1 MKKFLTILIL
11 IVSLSNTVIGQN
23 KERGFSDILQTY
35 YLHKDKDI
43 TEKTIVFLNSPQAD
57 FVRLKPI
64 LTGFFGA
71 LFASDTVVKRNI
83 ISEINQ
89 LENSDFKKLFS
100 LLDTSNI
107 DTIYFNEKKSPA
119 YNDMN
124 WSSYFASGNLK
135 YLDNII
141 SNIHYSNERIDR
153 NLFLTGAS
161 AKWSL
166 CSNARQDLNVKKY
179 LKSQKKNN
187 KSVGEILKKEPYE
200 FKEEMITVI
209 KEQRAKGLWN

>member
-1 MKKFLTILIL
+1 MDPLDPAFQST
-11 IVSLSNTVIGQN
+11 
-23 KERGFSDILQTY
+23 
-35 YLHKDKDI
+35 
-43 TEKTIVFLNSPQAD
+43 A
-57 FVRLKPI
+57 
-64 LTGFFGA
+64 LTGVNPLLTLAIFAGVGSFFFGA
-71 LFASDTVVKRNI
+71 LFTSDTVVKRKI
-83 ISEINQ
+83 LSEINQ
-89 LENSDFKKLFS
+89 LENSDFKKLFT

-107 DTIYFNEKKSPA
+107 DTIYYNEKKSPA

-141 SNIHYSNERIDR
+141 SNIHYSNERIDM

-200 FKEEMITVI
+200 FKEETITVI